1 LIELG
6 TPAAALTSVT
16 TDGPKATILDL
27 PAATYADGSPLPP
40 NKTVVACDITPRT
53 DGQAGSYILVKVQV
67 DGVTLTD
74 GFSIPITIIDNSAPG
89 LTGYPLYHFVN
100 GAWKILVTLPPDLS
114 DPTGCTYSG
123 LLTENQDYAGLSPPA
138 DVPGAPAKPTT
149 VAQVGAIT
157 VNYSAPEHT
166 GGSAITSYRIYWSG
180 ANATSGDI
188 TTTGPVTSATVTNLI
203 ANTNIIFDCLS
214 KGSTSHISEKIK
226 QLCAHYQG
234 DEDNVMPLFME
245 LKQHDTQA
253 SHAILSLLFPKNGK
267 IFFYDLLNGKCG
279 QITLENATF
288 EKTIS
293 VWGMVE
299 PFTNSLL
306 GINISELKHLIQ

>member
-1 LIELG
+1 MRPILPKFKAQNG
-6 TPAAALTSVT
+6 QCVPAMLALFFN
-16 TDGPKATILDL
+16 DE
-27 PAATYADGSPLPP
+27 TYL
-40 NKTVVACDITPRT
+40 KTYEPRK
-53 DGQAGSYILVKVQV
+53 Y
-67 DGVTLTD
+67 
-74 GFSIPITIIDNSAPG
+74 
-89 LTGYPLYHFVN
+89 GYLMCS
-100 GAWKILVTLPPDLS
+100 L
-114 DPTGCTYSG
+114 
-123 LLTENQDYAGLSPPA
+123 
-138 DVPGAPAKPTT
+138 
-149 VAQVGAIT
+149 
-157 VNYSAPEHT
+157 
-166 GGSAITSYRIYWSG
+166 
-180 ANATSGDI
+180 
-188 TTTGPVTSATVTNLI
+188 NLI

-234 DEDNVMPLFME
+234 DEDNVIPLFME
-245 LKQHDTQA
+245 LKHESQS